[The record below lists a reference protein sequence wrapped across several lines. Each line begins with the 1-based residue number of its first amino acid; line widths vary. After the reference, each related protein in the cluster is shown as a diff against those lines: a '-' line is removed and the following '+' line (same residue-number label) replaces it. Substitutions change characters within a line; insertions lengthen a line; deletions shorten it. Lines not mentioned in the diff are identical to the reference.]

1 MARVDLRGVRKRY
14 GDVEA
19 VREVSLT
26 LEDGEFF
33 AILGPSGCGKS
44 SLLRMVGGLEEVSEG
59 EILVDGEPVQDTEP
73 RERNMAMVFEAFALY
88 PHLSVRDNVR
98 FPLRVRGEPREE
110 IDRRVRWALE
120 LVGLDALADRGVRQ
134 LSEGQKQR
142 TSLARAIVREPV
154 VFLLDEPV
162 SHVEA
167 GLRAHLRAEIM
178 TLHRELGVTT
188 MYVTHDQSEA
198 LSMGDRLA
206 VMTDGRFLQVGPPEE
221 IYERPATITVARFVG
236 EPPMNLL
243 DGELV
248 EDGGTVTFRTDGA
261 SVPVEPEPGWVLRR
275 RAGPAVLG
283 IRPEDVE
290 VAAPGMPG
298 IPATVSV
305 VESQGDVAFL
315 YAEGPSGLLQVEVAP
330 DVGLRDAERV
340 TLAAAEGALHLFDP
354 ADGASMIVRGSDA

>member
-14 GDVEA
+14 GEVEA
-19 VREVSLT
+19 VRDVSLA

-44 SLLRMVGGLEEVSEG
+44 SLLRMVGGLEELTEG
-59 EILVDGEPVQDTEP
+59 EILVDGEPVHHVAPQ
-73 RERNMAMVFEAFALY
+73 ERNMAMVFEAFALY
-88 PHLSVRDNVR
+88 PHLSVRDNVG
-98 FPLRVRGEPREE
+98 FPLRVRKVPRPE
-110 IDRRVRWALE
+110 IDRRVRWALD
-120 LVGLDALADRGVRQ
+120 LVGLAELADRNVRQ

-142 TSLARAIVREPV
+142 TSLARAIVREPL

-188 MYVTHDQSEA
+188 LYVTHDQTEA

-206 VMTDGRFLQVGPPEE
+206 VMSDGRFLQVGPPEE

-243 DGELV
+243 LGELV
-248 EDGGTVTFRTDGA
+248 EEDGAVAFRTDGA
-261 SVPVEPEPGWVLRR
+261 SVPVTPGPGRVLRR
-275 RAGPAVLG
+275 RRGPAVLG
-283 IRPEDVE
+283 VRPEDLE
-290 VAAPGMPG
+290 VASPGAVG

-315 YAEGPSGLLQVEVAP
+315 YAEGPAGLLQVEVAP
-330 DVGLRDAERV
+330 DVELQDAERV
-340 TLAAAEGALHLFDP
+340 ILVPGEGALHLFDP
-354 ADGASMIVRGSDA
+354 GGGESLLEGDGRA